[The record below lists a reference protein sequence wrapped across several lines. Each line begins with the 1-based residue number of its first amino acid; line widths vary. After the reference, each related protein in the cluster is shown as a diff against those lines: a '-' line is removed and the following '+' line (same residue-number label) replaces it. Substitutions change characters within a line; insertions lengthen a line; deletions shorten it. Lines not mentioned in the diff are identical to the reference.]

1 MDLLRMAAAL
11 LGMLVSVAGTAAA
24 DDCTGTLRTDAVTVT
39 LRPVAT
45 GDQLQAALTD
55 IDAIVAQCPAD
66 PWINALGAEMDLRVY
81 NALLAANNNQVNQ
94 QAFDFLQR
102 AFARSTLFQE
112 APAEARQDILSI
124 RTEHGTGNL
133 TYSFASTNRKSIL
146 QIWMAMARLGQ
157 VHPYFK
163 AETPKTCGGWLMSDT
178 QTVGYAMETEAD
190 LIFRPFI
197 DAAAEACRGEG
208 SRDRLPLAVASQA
221 YVRLVEREAITFR
234 SDVSKALLKARDYRD
249 AYLSRGGF
257 DFHYSKFDAE
267 RLDKELR
274 KHEVDPMAGRLA
286 RELWFA
292 PDHLGSEKM
301 QFSLAWALSE
311 EWAAISEKLAKGE
324 IELAAG
330 GTQYTRFVYDVLK
343 DGREAGK
350 EAETKAALRT
360 ALSDVQQ
367 SRVRAIAMA
376 DYELPPQW
384 LYDMLMKTAAA
395 PAEGD

>member
-1 MDLLRMAAAL
+1 MNRLKFAAGL
-11 LGMLVSVAGTAAA
+11 LGMVLCAAGSAWA
-24 DDCTGTLRTDAVTVT
+24 DDCTGTLRTGAVSAA
-39 LRPVAT
+39 LRPVTT
-45 GDQLQAALTD
+45 GEQLQAALKD
-55 IDAIVAQCPAD
+55 LDAIVAQCPAD
-66 PWINALGAEMDLRVY
+66 PWINALGAEMDLRIY
-81 NALLAANNNQVNQ
+81 NALLAANKNQVNQ

-102 AFARSTLFQE
+102 GLARSDVYMNTAADMRGEVYAIQ
-112 APAEARQDILSI
+112 
-124 RTEHGTGNL
+124 TEHGKGNL
-133 TYSFASTNRKSIL
+133 THSFASTNRKSIL
-146 QIWMAMARLGQ
+146 QIFMAMARLGQ

-163 AETPKTCGGWLMSDT
+163 AETPKTCTGWLMSDT

-208 SRDRLPLAVASQA
+208 NDRLPLAVASQA
-221 YVRLVEREAITFR
+221 YVRLVERGAITTR
-234 SDVSKALLKARDYRD
+234 SDISKALLKARDYRD

-257 DFHYSKFDAE
+257 DFHYSKFDAD
-267 RLDKELR
+267 RLDRELR

-286 RELWFA
+286 REQWFTEE
-292 PDHLGSEKM
+292 HFGSEKM

-395 PAEGD
+395 PPEGN

>member
-1 MDLLRMAAAL
+1 MYRLKIAAAL
-11 LGMLVSVAGTAAA
+11 LGMILFAAGSAWA
-24 DDCTGTLRTDAVTVT
+24 DDCTTTLRTSAVSAT
-39 LRPVAT
+39 LRPVTT
-45 GDQLQAALTD
+45 GEQLQAALKE
-55 IDAIVAQCPAD
+55 IDAIVVQCPAD

-81 NALLAANNNQVNQ
+81 NALLAANNNQMTQ

-102 AFARSTLFQE
+102 AFARSNVYRET
-112 APAEARQDILSI
+112 AAEMRSEVYAIQ
-124 RTEHGTGNL
+124 TEHGKANL
-133 TYSFASTNRKSIL
+133 THSFASTNRKSII
-146 QIWMAMARLGQ
+146 QIFMAMARLGQ
-157 VHPYFK
+157 VHPYLK
-163 AETPKTCGGWLMSDT
+163 AETPKTCTGWLSSDT

-197 DAAAEACRGEG
+197 DAAAEACRAEG
-208 SRDRLPLAVASQA
+208 SGDRLPLAVASQA
-221 YVRLVEREAITFR
+221 YVRLVERGAITFR
-234 SDVSKALLKARDYRD
+234 SDIKRSLLKARDYRD
-249 AYLSRGGF
+249 AYVGARGF
-257 DFHYSKFDAE
+257 DMYYSKFDAD
-267 RLDKELR
+267 RLDRELR

-292 PDHLGSEKM
+292 PEHLGSEKM

-311 EWAAISEKLAKGE
+311 EWAAISERLAKAE

-330 GTQYTRFVYDVLK
+330 GTQYTRFVHDVLK
-343 DGREAGK
+343 EGREAGK

-395 PAEGD
+395 PPGGN

>member
-1 MDLLRMAAAL
+1 MNRLKFAAGL
-11 LGMLVSVAGTAAA
+11 LGMVLCAAGSAWA
-24 DDCTGTLRTDAVTVT
+24 DDCTGTLRTGAVSAA
-39 LRPVAT
+39 LRPVTT
-45 GDQLQAALTD
+45 GEQLQAALKD
-55 IDAIVAQCPAD
+55 LDAIVAQCPAD
-66 PWINALGAEMDLRVY
+66 PWINALGAEMDLRIY
-81 NALLAANNNQVNQ
+81 NALLAANKNQVNQ

-102 AFARSTLFQE
+102 GLARSDVYMNTAADMRGEVYAIQ
-112 APAEARQDILSI
+112 
-124 RTEHGTGNL
+124 TEHGKGNL
-133 TYSFASTNRKSIL
+133 THSFASTNRKSIL
-146 QIWMAMARLGQ
+146 QIFMAMARLGQ

-163 AETPKTCGGWLMSDT
+163 AETPKTCTGWLMSDT

-208 SRDRLPLAVASQA
+208 NDRLPLAVASQA
-221 YVRLVEREAITFR
+221 YVRLVERGAITTR
-234 SDVSKALLKARDYRD
+234 SDISKALLKARDYRD

-257 DFHYSKFDAE
+257 DFHYSKFDAD
-267 RLDKELR
+267 RLDRELR
-274 KHEVDPMAGRLA
+274 KHEVNPMAGRLA
-286 RELWFA
+286 REQWFTEE
-292 PDHLGSEKM
+292 HFGSEKM

-376 DYELPPQW
+376 DCELPPQW

-395 PAEGD
+395 PPEGN

>member
-1 MDLLRMAAAL
+1 MDRLRMAAGL
-11 LGMLVSVAGTAAA
+11 LGMWLFASGSAFA
-24 DDCTGTLRTDAVTVT
+24 DDCTGTLRANAVSAT
-39 LRPVAT
+39 LRPVTT
-45 GDQLQAALTD
+45 GEQLQAALKDT
-55 IDAIVAQCPAD
+55 DAIVAQCPAD

-102 AFARSTLFQE
+102 GLARSDVYMNT
-112 APAEARQDILSI
+112 AAEMRGEVYAIQ
-124 RTEHGTGNL
+124 TQHGTGNL
-133 TYSFASTNRKSIL
+133 THSFASTNRKSIL
-146 QIWMAMARLGQ
+146 QIFMAMARLGQ

-208 SRDRLPLAVASQA
+208 SDRLPLAVASQA
-221 YVRLVEREAITFR
+221 YVRLVERGAITFR

-249 AYLSRGGF
+249 TYLSRGGF
-257 DFHYSKFDAE
+257 DFHYSKFDAD
-267 RLDKELR
+267 RLDRELR

-286 RELWFA
+286 REQWFTEEDFA
-292 PDHLGSEKM
+292 SEKM

-376 DYELPPQW
+376 DYELPPPW

-395 PAEGD
+395 PAEGN

>member
-1 MDLLRMAAAL
+1 MDRLRMTAAL
-11 LGMLVSVAGTAAA
+11 LGMVLCTVGTAAA
-24 DDCTGTLRTDAVTVT
+24 DDCTAALRTSAVSAT
-39 LRPVAT
+39 LRPVTT
-45 GDQLQAALTD
+45 GEQLQAALTE

-102 AFARSTLFQE
+102 GLARSNVYMET
-112 APAEARQDILSI
+112 AAEMRGEVYAIQ
-124 RTEHGTGNL
+124 TQHGTGNL
-133 TYSFASTNRKSIL
+133 THSFASTSRKSIL
-146 QIWMAMARLGQ
+146 QIFMAMARLGQ

-163 AETPKTCGGWLMSDT
+163 AETPKTCGGWLMSDS

-208 SRDRLPLAVASQA
+208 SDRLPLAVASQA
-221 YVRLVEREAITFR
+221 YVRLVERGAITFR

-257 DFHYSKFDAE
+257 DFHYSKFDAD
-267 RLDKELR
+267 RLDRELR

-286 RELWFA
+286 REQWFTEE
-292 PDHLGSEKM
+292 HFGSEKM

-376 DYELPPQW
+376 DYELPPPW

-395 PAEGD
+395 PAGGN

>member
-1 MDLLRMAAAL
+1 MNRLKSAAGL
-11 LGMLVSVAGTAAA
+11 LGMVLCAAGSAWA
-24 DDCTGTLRTDAVTVT
+24 DDCTGTLRTGAVSAA
-39 LRPVAT
+39 LRPVTT
-45 GDQLQAALTD
+45 GEQLQAALKD
-55 IDAIVAQCPAD
+55 LDAIVAQCPAD
-66 PWINALGAEMDLRVY
+66 PWINALGAEMDLRIY

-94 QAFDFLQR
+94 QALDFLQR
-102 AFARSTLFQE
+102 GLARSDVYMNTAADMRGEVYAIQ
-112 APAEARQDILSI
+112 
-124 RTEHGTGNL
+124 TEHGKGNL
-133 TYSFASTNRKSIL
+133 THSFASTNRKSIL
-146 QIWMAMARLGQ
+146 QIFMAMARLGQ

-163 AETPKTCGGWLMSDT
+163 AETPKTCTGWLTSDS

-190 LIFRPFI
+190 LVFRPFI

-208 SRDRLPLAVASQA
+208 NDRLPLAVASQA
-221 YVRLVEREAITFR
+221 YVRLVERGALTFR

-257 DFHYSKFDAE
+257 DFHYSKFDAD
-267 RLDKELR
+267 RLDRELR

-286 RELWFA
+286 REQWFTEE
-292 PDHLGSEKM
+292 HFGSEKM

-311 EWAAISEKLAKGE
+311 EWASISEKLAKGE

-350 EAETKAALRT
+350 EAETKGALRT

-395 PAEGD
+395 PPEGN

>member
-1 MDLLRMAAAL
+1 MDRLRMAAGL
-11 LGMLVSVAGTAAA
+11 LGMWMFASGSAFA
-24 DDCTGTLRTDAVTVT
+24 DDCAGTLRTDAVTVT
-39 LRPVAT
+39 LRPVTT
-45 GDQLQAALTD
+45 GEQLQAALKD

-81 NALLAANNNQVNQ
+81 NALLAANNNQVSQ

-102 AFARSTLFQE
+102 AFARSDIFQE
-112 APAEARQDILSI
+112 APAEARPDILSI
-124 RTEHGTGNL
+124 RTGHGTGNL

-146 QIWMAMARLGQ
+146 QILMAMARLGQ

-178 QTVGYAMETEAD
+178 QTIGYAMETQAD
-190 LIFRPFI
+190 LVFRPFI

-208 SRDRLPLAVASQA
+208 GDRLPLAVASQA
-221 YVRLVEREAITFR
+221 YVRLVERGAITSR
-234 SDVSKALLKARDYRD
+234 SDISKALLKARDYRD

-267 RLDKELR
+267 RLDKALR

-286 RELWFA
+286 RELWFT
-292 PDHLGSEKM
+292 PEHLGSEKM

-311 EWAAISEKLAKGE
+311 EWASISEKLAKGE
-324 IELAAG
+324 IEVAAG

-376 DYELPPQW
+376 DYELPPNW

-395 PAEGD
+395 PAEGN

>member
-1 MDLLRMAAAL
+1 MDRLRIAAAL
-11 LGMLVSVAGTAAA
+11 LGMVLCAVGTAAA
-24 DDCTGTLRTDAVTVT
+24 DDCTAALRTSAVSAT
-39 LRPVAT
+39 LRPVTT
-45 GDQLQAALTD
+45 GEQLQAALTE

-102 AFARSTLFQE
+102 GLARSNVYMET
-112 APAEARQDILSI
+112 AAEMRGEVYAIQ
-124 RTEHGTGNL
+124 TQHGTGNL
-133 TYSFASTNRKSIL
+133 THSFASTSRKSIL
-146 QIWMAMARLGQ
+146 QIFMAMARLGQ

-163 AETPKTCGGWLMSDT
+163 AETPKTCGGWLMSDS
-178 QTVGYAMETEAD
+178 QTIGYAMETEAD

-197 DAAAEACRGEG
+197 DAAADACRAEG
-208 SRDRLPLAVASQA
+208 SDRLPLAVASQA
-221 YVRLVEREAITFR
+221 YVRLVERGAITTR
-234 SDVSKALLKARDYRD
+234 SEIKRSLLKARDYRD

-286 RELWFA
+286 REQWFTEEHFA
-292 PDHLGSEKM
+292 SEKM

-311 EWAAISEKLAKGE
+311 EWAAISEKIAKGE

-350 EAETKAALRT
+350 ETETKAALRT
-360 ALSDVQQ
+360 ALTDVQQ

-376 DYELPPQW
+376 DYELPPPW

-395 PAEGD
+395 PPGGN

>member
-1 MDLLRMAAAL
+1 MNRLKFAAGL
-11 LGMLVSVAGTAAA
+11 LGMVLCAAGSAWA
-24 DDCTGTLRTDAVTVT
+24 DDCTGTLRTGAVSAA
-39 LRPVAT
+39 LRPVTT
-45 GDQLQAALTD
+45 GEQLQAALKD
-55 IDAIVAQCPAD
+55 LDAIVAQCPAD
-66 PWINALGAEMDLRVY
+66 PWINALGAEMDLRIY
-81 NALLAANNNQVNQ
+81 NALLAANKNQVNQ

-102 AFARSTLFQE
+102 GLARSDVYMNTAADMRGEVYAIQ
-112 APAEARQDILSI
+112 
-124 RTEHGTGNL
+124 TEHGKGNL
-133 TYSFASTNRKSIL
+133 THSFASTNRKSIL
-146 QIWMAMARLGQ
+146 QIFMAMARLGQ

-163 AETPKTCGGWLMSDT
+163 AETPKTCTGWLMSDT

-208 SRDRLPLAVASQA
+208 NDRLPLAVASQA
-221 YVRLVEREAITFR
+221 YVRLVERGAITTR
-234 SDVSKALLKARDYRD
+234 SDISKALLKARDYRD

-257 DFHYSKFDAE
+257 DFHYSKFDAD
-267 RLDKELR
+267 RLDRELR
-274 KHEVDPMAGRLA
+274 KHEVNPMAGRLA
-286 RELWFA
+286 REQWFTEE
-292 PDHLGSEKM
+292 HFGSEKM

-395 PAEGD
+395 PPEGN

>member
-1 MDLLRMAAAL
+1 MYRPKIAAGL
-11 LGMLVSVAGTAAA
+11 LGMVLFAAGSASA
-24 DDCTGTLRTDAVTVT
+24 DDCTGTLRTSAMSAT
-39 LRPVAT
+39 LRPVTT
-45 GDQLQAALTD
+45 GEQLQAALKD

-102 AFARSTLFQE
+102 GLARSDVYMNTAADMRGEVFAIQ
-112 APAEARQDILSI
+112 
-124 RTEHGTGNL
+124 TEHGKGNL
-133 TYSFASTNRKSIL
+133 THSFASTNRKTIL
-146 QIWMAMARLGQ
+146 QIFMAMARLGQ

-163 AETPKTCGGWLMSDT
+163 AETPKTCTGWLMSDT

-190 LIFRPFI
+190 LVFRPFI

-208 SRDRLPLAVASQA
+208 NDRLPLAVASQA
-221 YVRLVEREAITFR
+221 YVRLVERGALTFR

-257 DFHYSKFDAE
+257 DFHYSKFDAD
-267 RLDKELR
+267 RLDRELR

-286 RELWFA
+286 REQWFTEE
-292 PDHLGSEKM
+292 HFGSEKM

-311 EWAAISEKLAKGE
+311 EWASISEKLAKGE

-384 LYDMLMKTAAA
+384 LHDMLMKTAAA
-395 PAEGD
+395 PPEGN

>member
-1 MDLLRMAAAL
+1 MNRLKFAAGL
-11 LGMLVSVAGTAAA
+11 LGMVLCAAGSAWA
-24 DDCTGTLRTDAVTVT
+24 DDCTGTLRTGAVSAA
-39 LRPVAT
+39 LRPVTT
-45 GDQLQAALTD
+45 GEQLQAALKD
-55 IDAIVAQCPAD
+55 LDAIVAQCPAD
-66 PWINALGAEMDLRVY
+66 PWINVLGAEMDLRVY

-94 QAFDFLQR
+94 QALDFLQR
-102 AFARSTLFQE
+102 GLARSDVYMNTAADMRGEVYAIQ
-112 APAEARQDILSI
+112 
-124 RTEHGTGNL
+124 TEHGKGNL
-133 TYSFASTNRKSIL
+133 THSFASTNRKSIL
-146 QIWMAMARLGQ
+146 QIFMAMARLGQ

-163 AETPKTCGGWLMSDT
+163 AETPKTCTGWLMSDT

-197 DAAAEACRGEG
+197 DAAAEACRREG
-208 SRDRLPLAVASQA
+208 NDRLPLAVASQA
-221 YVRLVEREAITFR
+221 YVRLVERGALTFR
-234 SDVSKALLKARDYRD
+234 SDISKALLKARDYRD

-257 DFHYSKFDAE
+257 DFHYSKFDAD
-267 RLDKELR
+267 RLDRELR

-286 RELWFA
+286 REQWFTEE
-292 PDHLGSEKM
+292 HFGSEKM

-311 EWAAISEKLAKGE
+311 EWASISEKLAKGE

-384 LYDMLMKTAAA
+384 LHDMLMKTAAA
-395 PAEGD
+395 PPEGN

>member
-1 MDLLRMAAAL
+1 MNRLKFAAGL
-11 LGMLVSVAGTAAA
+11 LGMMLFAAGSASA
-24 DDCTGTLRTDAVTVT
+24 DDCTGTLRTSAVSAT
-39 LRPVAT
+39 LRLVT
-45 GDQLQAALTD
+45 NGEQLQAALKD

-102 AFARSTLFQE
+102 GLARSDVYMNTAADMRGEVFAIQ
-112 APAEARQDILSI
+112 
-124 RTEHGTGNL
+124 TEHGKGNL
-133 TYSFASTNRKSIL
+133 THSFASTNRKSIL
-146 QIWMAMARLGQ
+146 QIFMAMARLGQ

-163 AETPKTCGGWLMSDT
+163 AETPKTCTGWLTSDS

-208 SRDRLPLAVASQA
+208 NDRLPLAVASQA
-221 YVRLVEREAITFR
+221 YVRLVERGALTFR

-257 DFHYSKFDAE
+257 DFHYSKFDAD
-267 RLDKELR
+267 RLDRELR

-286 RELWFA
+286 REQWFTDEHFA
-292 PDHLGSEKM
+292 SEKM

-384 LYDMLMKTAAA
+384 LHDMLMKTAAA
-395 PAEGD
+395 PPEGN

>member
-1 MDLLRMAAAL
+1 MDRLRMAAGL
-11 LGMLVSVAGTAAA
+11 LGMWLFASGSAFA
-24 DDCTGTLRTDAVTVT
+24 DDCTGTLRANAVSAT
-39 LRPVAT
+39 LRPVTT
-45 GDQLQAALTD
+45 GEQLQAALKDT
-55 IDAIVAQCPAD
+55 DAIVAQCPAD

-102 AFARSTLFQE
+102 GLARSDVYMNT
-112 APAEARQDILSI
+112 AAEMRGEVYAIQ
-124 RTEHGTGNL
+124 TQHGTGNL
-133 TYSFASTNRKSIL
+133 THSFASTNRKSIL
-146 QIWMAMARLGQ
+146 QILMAMARLGQ

-197 DAAAEACRGEG
+197 DAAAEACGGEG
-208 SRDRLPLAVASQA
+208 SDRLPLAVASQA
-221 YVRLVEREAITFR
+221 YVRLVERGAITFR
-234 SDVSKALLKARDYRD
+234 SDISKALLKARDYRD

-267 RLDKELR
+267 RLDKALR

-286 RELWFA
+286 RELWFT
-292 PDHLGSEKM
+292 PEHLGSEKM

-330 GTQYTRFVYDVLK
+330 GTQFTRFVYDVLK

-367 SRVRAIAMA
+367 SRVRALAMA
-376 DYELPPQW
+376 DYELPPPW

-395 PAEGD
+395 PAGGN

>member
-1 MDLLRMAAAL
+1 MNRLKFAAGL
-11 LGMLVSVAGTAAA
+11 LGIVLCAAGSAWA
-24 DDCTGTLRTDAVTVT
+24 DDCTGTLRTGAVSAA
-39 LRPVAT
+39 LRPVTT
-45 GDQLQAALTD
+45 GEQLQAALKD
-55 IDAIVAQCPAD
+55 LDAIVAQCPAD
-66 PWINALGAEMDLRVY
+66 PWINALGAEMDLRIY

-94 QAFDFLQR
+94 QALDFLQR
-102 AFARSTLFQE
+102 GLARSDVYMNTAADMRGEVYAIQ
-112 APAEARQDILSI
+112 
-124 RTEHGTGNL
+124 TEHGKGNL
-133 TYSFASTNRKSIL
+133 THSFASTNRKSIL
-146 QIWMAMARLGQ
+146 QIFMAMARLGQ

-163 AETPKTCGGWLMSDT
+163 AETPKTCTGWLTSDS

-190 LIFRPFI
+190 LVFRPFI

-208 SRDRLPLAVASQA
+208 NDRLPLAVASQA
-221 YVRLVEREAITFR
+221 YVRLVERGALTFR
-234 SDVSKALLKARDYRD
+234 SDVSEALLKARDYRD

-257 DFHYSKFDAE
+257 DFHYSKFDAD
-267 RLDKELR
+267 RLDRELR

-286 RELWFA
+286 REQWFTEE
-292 PDHLGSEKM
+292 HFGSEKM

-311 EWAAISEKLAKGE
+311 EWASISEKLAKGE

-350 EAETKAALRT
+350 EAETKGALRT

-395 PAEGD
+395 PPGGN

>member
-1 MDLLRMAAAL
+1 MNRLKFAAGL
-11 LGMLVSVAGTAAA
+11 LGMVLCAAGSAWA
-24 DDCTGTLRTDAVTVT
+24 DDCTGTLRTGAVSAA
-39 LRPVAT
+39 LRPVTT
-45 GDQLQAALTD
+45 GEQLQAALKD
-55 IDAIVAQCPAD
+55 LDAIVAQCPAD

-94 QAFDFLQR
+94 QALDFLQR
-102 AFARSTLFQE
+102 GLARSDVYMNTAADMRGEVFAIQ
-112 APAEARQDILSI
+112 
-124 RTEHGTGNL
+124 TEHGKGNL
-133 TYSFASTNRKSIL
+133 THSFASTNRKSIL
-146 QIWMAMARLGQ
+146 QIFMAMARLGQ

-163 AETPKTCGGWLMSDT
+163 AETPKTCTGWLMSDT

-208 SRDRLPLAVASQA
+208 NDRLPLAVASQA
-221 YVRLVEREAITFR
+221 YVRLVERGAITFR
-234 SDVSKALLKARDYRD
+234 SDISKALLKARDYRD

-257 DFHYSKFDAE
+257 DFHYSKFDAD
-267 RLDKELR
+267 RLDRELR

-286 RELWFA
+286 REQWFTEE
-292 PDHLGSEKM
+292 HFGSEKM

-311 EWAAISEKLAKGE
+311 EWASISEKLAKGE

-330 GTQYTRFVYDVLK
+330 GTQYTRFAYDVLK

-384 LYDMLMKTAAA
+384 LHDMLMKTAAA
-395 PAEGD
+395 PPEGN

>member
-1 MDLLRMAAAL
+1 MNRLKFAAGL
-11 LGMLVSVAGTAAA
+11 LGMMLFAAGSASA
-24 DDCTGTLRTDAVTVT
+24 DDCTGTLRTSAVSAT
-39 LRPVAT
+39 LRPVTT
-45 GDQLQAALTD
+45 GEQLQAALKD

-102 AFARSTLFQE
+102 GLARSDVYMNTAADMRGEVFAIQ
-112 APAEARQDILSI
+112 
-124 RTEHGTGNL
+124 TEHGKGNL
-133 TYSFASTNRKSIL
+133 THSFASTNRKSIL
-146 QIWMAMARLGQ
+146 QIFMAMARLGQ

-163 AETPKTCGGWLMSDT
+163 AETPKTCTGWLTSDT

-208 SRDRLPLAVASQA
+208 NDRLPLAVASQA
-221 YVRLVEREAITFR
+221 YVRLVERGALTFR

-257 DFHYSKFDAE
+257 DFHYSKFDAD
-267 RLDKELR
+267 RLDRELR

-286 RELWFA
+286 REQWFTDEHFA
-292 PDHLGSEKM
+292 REKM

-330 GTQYTRFVYDVLK
+330 GTQYTRFVYDVLN
-343 DGREAGK
+343 DGRGAGK

-395 PAEGD
+395 PPGGN